1 MNHRRFSTRTRLLA
15 LLLSGVVTAI
25 IAAPSIAAAEDLP
38 ITQVPADKFPLLKTK
53 VFNSNFGLYGAAG
66 NAVIRSRYSTDES
79 TDGNR
84 IYIYGYQ
91 LDLTAAYDVIGHPGV
106 SAVTL
111 DLPKLPDFDTSPKLP
126 SGAKVY
132 VITEGG
138 ANKGIDVQSVSTDNT
153 KITFTF
159 ATPIRPG
166 KKSGSGTHSQWFG
179 LVSTTVAS
187 RGDAIL
193 TTLPLPKTNA
203 TVPINPQPSP
213 ETATTQN
220 PTTTLSIAEPKP
232 IDPTVTP
239 PLNVFVPVTPPPVAP
254 ATGAPAKAPAA
265 VAK

>member
-1 MNHRRFSTRTRLLA
+1 MNRRRFSTRPPLLA
-15 LLLSGVVTAI
+15 LLLSGLATAI
-25 IAAPSIAAAEDLP
+25 AAGPTIAAAEDLP
-38 ITQVPADKFPLLKTK
+38 ITQVPADKFPVLKTK

-66 NAVIRSRYSTDES
+66 NAVIRSHYSTDES
-79 TDGNR
+79 TDGQR
-84 IYIYGYQ
+84 VFIYSYQ

-111 DLPKLPDFDTSPKLP
+111 DLPKMPDLNTSPKLP

-132 VITEGG
+132 VITETGS
-138 ANKGIDVQSVSTDNT
+138 ANKGIDVQSASADNG

-159 ATPIRPG
+159 ATPIHAG
-166 KKSGSGTHSQWFG
+166 KKSGTGTHSQWFG

-213 ETATTQN
+213 QTATTQN
-220 PTTTLSIAEPKP
+220 PTTELSIAEPKP
-232 IDPTVTP
+232 VDPTVTP
-239 PLNVFVPVTPPPVAP
+239 PLNVFVPVTPPAVPP
-254 ATGAPAKAPAA
+254 AVVPPA